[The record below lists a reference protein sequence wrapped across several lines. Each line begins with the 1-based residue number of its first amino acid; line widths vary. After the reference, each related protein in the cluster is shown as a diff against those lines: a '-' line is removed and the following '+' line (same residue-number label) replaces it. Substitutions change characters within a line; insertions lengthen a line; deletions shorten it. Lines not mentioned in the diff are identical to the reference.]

1 MNLVKWLRKNN
12 MKVMAVVVIVLMVAF
27 VGGSALNY
35 LLSPRMTLGYKA
47 VAYYGNNRKIKSSD
61 LSLARMELEILK
73 LLGADDLLR
82 AQDLRGVLLAELL
95 FSESRPSTALIN
107 QMKQVIRSNRY
118 RISDRQIDNIYKHT
132 MQNYIYWLLL
142 RDEAQLAGIKV
153 TNNEVGQL
161 LAKVIPQLFRGQ
173 TYKQR
178 IRMLMEQYGIPEAG
192 VLETVGKLLAV
203 LQYGNLICSNEDVTI
218 SQVMHLASC
227 ENETVDVEFVKFD
240 SAVFAETQ
248 EQPSEEKML
257 EHFQRYKDTYAGD
270 VSEENPYGFGYKLPD
285 MVQLEY
291 IAVKLD
297 DISPI
302 VTPPTPQET
311 EDYYRKHISQFTES
325 VPQDPN
331 DPNSQLVEKAR
342 SYAEVASIISK
353 QLLRDKINS
362 KAESILQEV
371 RTLTETNLQ
380 DIEPENL
387 SEEQLKLRGADYET
401 VTKKV
406 AEKYKV
412 KIYTGQTGLLS
423 AADVDADEYLRRLY
437 MTGQGRN
444 PVRLRQIIFSIPDLT
459 PDQVGGDEQQSGS
472 AADKRSSL
480 DLISGGQRPNLFENI
495 GPVRDLLAE
504 IMLLVRVTKAEK
516 TSTPESIDQTFS
528 KQTLDFRQ
536 EQASES
542 TTEGQHIYSVKQK
555 VANDLKKLAVINDGL
570 VKSKAEEFIELAAKD
585 GWDKS
590 LHKFNELY
598 KQTSSSSVESQS
610 KQDENDPNVFKV
622 EQLANL
628 RRIPKATLATLETQ
642 SQGSRG
648 EQLFVQEA
656 QKWLSVD
663 AAKIQSRFI
672 DQLYSL
678 VPQNSSTAKSLPLLM
693 EFKPEMSFYVIKN
706 ILIKRLGLE
715 EYEKNRAKKFFKEDH
730 IQSESMAVVHFNPEN
745 ILKRMNF
752 RPAKQRSETKA
763 ESEDA
768 S

>member
-27 VGGSALNY
+27 IGGSALNY
-35 LLSPRMTLGYKA
+35 LLSPTMTLGYKA

-95 FSESRPSTALIN
+95 FSEGRPSTALIN

-118 RISDRQIDNIYKHT
+118 RISDKQIDNIYKHT

-218 SQVMHLASC
+218 SQAMYLASC
-227 ENETVDVEFVKFD
+227 ENETIDVEFVKFD
-240 SAVFAETQ
+240 SSTFAEKQ
-248 EQPSEEKML
+248 EQPNEEKML

-302 VTPPTPQET
+302 IAQPTPQET
-311 EDYYRKHISQFTES
+311 EDYYRKHINQFTES

-331 DPNSQLVEKAR
+331 DPNSPLAERAR

-472 AADKRSSL
+472 AADKRSSP
-480 DLISGGQRPNLFENI
+480 DLLSGGQRPNLFENI

-504 IMLLVRVTKAEK
+504 IMLLVRITKAEK

-528 KQTLDFRQ
+528 KQTLDFEQ

-542 TTEGQHIYSVKQK
+542 TAEGQHIYSVKQK

-570 VKSKAEEFIELAAKD
+570 VKSKAEEFIKLAKKD
-585 GWDKS
+585 GWEKS

-598 KQTSSSSVESQS
+598 KQTSSSSVESQP

-642 SQGSRG
+642 SQGRRG
-648 EQLFVQEA
+648 EQIFVQEV

-672 DQLYSL
+672 EQLYSL

-715 EYEKNRAKKFFKEDH
+715 EYEKNRAKKFFKEDN

-752 RPAKQRSETKA
+752 QPAKQRSETKA

>member
-12 MKVMAVVVIVLMVAF
+12 MKVMAVVVIVLMIAF
-27 VGGSALNY
+27 IGGSALNY
-35 LLSPRMTLGYKA
+35 LLSPTMTLGYKA
-47 VAYYGNNRKIKSSD
+47 VAYYGNNRKVKSSD

-95 FSESRPSTALIN
+95 FSEGRPSTALIN
-107 QMKQVIRSNRY
+107 QIKQAIRSNRY
-118 RISDRQIDNIYKHT
+118 RISDKQINDIYKHT
-132 MQNYIYWLLL
+132 MPNHIYWLLL

-153 TNNEVGQL
+153 TNNEVGEL

-203 LQYGNLICSNEDVTI
+203 LQYGNLICSNEDFTI
-218 SQVMHLASC
+218 SQAMYLASC
-227 ENETVDVEFVKFD
+227 ENETIDVEFVKFD
-240 SAVFAETQ
+240 SSTFAEKQ

-257 EHFQRYKDTYAGD
+257 EHFKKYKDTFAGN

-302 VTPPTPQET
+302 IAQPTPQET
-311 EDYYRKHISQFTES
+311 EDYYRKHINQFTES

-331 DPNSQLVEKAR
+331 DPNSPLAERAR

-459 PDQVGGDEQQSGS
+459 PDQVGGDEQQNGS

-516 TSTPESIDQTFS
+516 TSAPESIDQTFS

-570 VKSKAEEFIELAAKD
+570 VKSKAEEFIDLASKD
-585 GWDKS
+585 GWEKS

-598 KQTSSSSVESQS
+598 KQTSSSSVESQP
-610 KQDENDPNVFKV
+610 KQDESDPNV
-622 EQLANL
+622 
-628 RRIPKATLATLETQ
+628 
-642 SQGSRG
+642 G
-648 EQLFVQEA
+648 
-656 QKWLSVD
+656 
-663 AAKIQSRFI
+663 
-672 DQLYSL
+672 
-678 VPQNSSTAKSLPLLM
+678 KSA
-693 EFKPEMSFYVIKN
+693 E
-706 ILIKRLGLE
+706 
-715 EYEKNRAKKFFKEDH
+715 
-730 IQSESMAVVHFNPEN
+730 NPEGDTGY
-745 ILKRMNF
+745 IEDSKSRQ
-752 RPAKQRSETKA
+752 QRRTAIRSGSPKVVIC
-763 ESEDA
+763 
-768 S
+768 

>member
-12 MKVMAVVVIVLMVAF
+12 MKVMAVVVIVLMIAF

-35 LLSPRMTLGYKA
+35 LLSPTMTLGYKA
-47 VAYYGNNRKIKSSD
+47 VAYFGNNRKLKRSD
-61 LSLARMELEILK
+61 LSLARQELEILR

-95 FSESRPSTALIN
+95 FSEGRPSTALIN
-107 QMKQVIRSNRY
+107 QIKQVIRSKRY
-118 RISDRQIDNIYKHT
+118 RISDEQIACFYIHT

-142 RDEAQLAGIKV
+142 RNEAQLAGIKV
-153 TNNEVGQL
+153 TNNEVGEL
-161 LAKVIPQLFRGQ
+161 LVKVIPQLFKGQ

-178 IRMLMEQYGIPEAG
+178 IRMIMEQYGIPEAQL
-192 VLETVGKLLAV
+192 LETVGKLLAV
-203 LQYGNLICSNEDVTI
+203 LQYGNLICSNEDVTV

-227 ENETVDVEFVKFD
+227 ESETIDVEFVKFD
-240 SAVFAETQ
+240 SATFAEKQ
-248 EQPSEEKML
+248 QQPSEEKIL
-257 EHFQRYKDTYAGD
+257 EHFNKYKNTFASD

-302 VTPPTPQET
+302 VAQPTPQET

-331 DPNSQLVEKAR
+331 DPNSPLVEQTR
-342 SYAEVASIISK
+342 NYADVASIISK

-362 KAESILQEV
+362 KAESILQEA
-371 RTLTETNLQ
+371 RTLTEANLQ
-380 DIEPENL
+380 DIKPGNL
-387 SEEQLKLRGADYET
+387 SEELLKQKGADYET
-401 VTKKV
+401 VAKKV

-412 KIYTGQTGLLS
+412 KLYTGQTGLLS

-444 PVRLRQIIFSIPDLT
+444 PMRLRQIIFSIPDLN
-459 PDQVGGDEQQSGS
+459 PDQAGGDEQQSGS
-472 AADKRSSL
+472 AAGQRPSL

-504 IMLLVRVTKAEK
+504 IMLLVQVTKAEK
-516 TSTPESIDQTFS
+516 ASAPESIDS
-528 KQTLDFRQ
+528 ILDTR
-536 EQASES
+536 SLMLSDNRES
-542 TTEGQHIYSVKQK
+542 SIEHPVSRPVKQK
-555 VANDLKKLAVINDGL
+555 VVNDLKKLAVINDGL

-585 GWDKS
+585 GWEKT

-598 KQTSSSSVESQS
+598 KQTSSSSVESQT
-610 KQDENDPNVFKV
+610 KQDENEPNIFKV

-628 RRIPKATLATLETQ
+628 HRIPKETLATLETQ

-648 EQLFVQEA
+648 EQLFVQEV
-656 QKWLSVD
+656 QKWLSID

-706 ILIKRLGLE
+706 LLVKRLSLE
-715 EYEKNRAKKFFKEDH
+715 EYEKNRAKRFYKEDN

-752 RPAKQRSETKA
+752 RQVKQRGETKA
-763 ESEDA
+763 GSEDA

>member
-35 LLSPRMTLGYKA
+35 LLSPTMTLGYKA
-47 VAYYGNNRKIKSSD
+47 VAYFGNNRKLKSSD
-61 LSLARMELEILK
+61 LSLARTELEILR
-73 LLGADDLLR
+73 LLRADDLLR

-95 FSESRPSTALIN
+95 FSEGRPSTALIN
-107 QMKQVIRSNRY
+107 QIKQAIRSNRY
-118 RISDRQIDNIYKHT
+118 RISDKQLNDIYKHT
-132 MQNYIYWLLL
+132 MPNHIYWLLL
-142 RDEAQLAGIKV
+142 RNEAQLAGIKV
-153 TNNEVGQL
+153 TNNEVGEL
-161 LAKVIPQLFRGQ
+161 LAKVIPQLFNGQ

-178 IRMLMEQYGIPEAG
+178 IRMLMEQYGIPEARL
-192 VLETVGKLLAV
+192 LETVGKLLAI

-218 SQVMHLASC
+218 SQVMLLASC
-227 ENETVDVEFVKFD
+227 ENETIDVEFVKFD
-240 SAVFAETQ
+240 SATFAETQ

-257 EHFQRYKDTYAGD
+257 EHFKRYKDTYAGD
-270 VSEENPYGFGYKLPD
+270 VSQENPYGFGYKLPD
-285 MVQLEY
+285 MVKFEY

-302 VTPPTPQET
+302 IAQPTPQEA

-331 DPNSQLVEKAR
+331 DPNSPLVERAR

-362 KAESILQEV
+362 KAESILQEA
-371 RTLTETNLQ
+371 RTLTEANLQ
-380 DIEPENL
+380 DIESGNL

-406 AEKYKV
+406 AEKNNV

-437 MTGQGRN
+437 MMGQGRN
-444 PVRLRQIIFSIPDLT
+444 PVRLRQIIFSIPDLM
-459 PDQVGGDEQQSGS
+459 GDEQQNGS
-472 AADKRSSL
+472 AAGQRSSP
-480 DLISGGQRPNLFENI
+480 DLIGGGQRPNLFENI

-504 IMLLVRVTKAEK
+504 ITLLIRVTKTEK
-516 TSTPESIDQTFS
+516 ASTPESIDS
-528 KQTLDFRQ
+528 ILDTRSLMLDDNQ
-536 EQASES
+536 ESSVEHPVS
-542 TTEGQHIYSVKQK
+542 RTVKQN

-570 VKSKAEEFIELAAKD
+570 VKSKAEEFIELASKD
-585 GWDKS
+585 GWEKS
-590 LHKFNELY
+590 LRKFNELY
-598 KQTSSSSVESQS
+598 KQASSSSVESRS
-610 KQDENDPNVFKV
+610 KQDDSDPNVFK
-622 EQLANL
+622 EERLANL
-628 RRIPKATLATLETQ
+628 RRIPKETLVTLETQ

-706 ILIKRLGLE
+706 ILVKRLGLE
-715 EYEKNRAKKFFKEDH
+715 EYEKNRAKRFYKEDN

-752 RPAKQRSETKA
+752 RLVKPKGETKA

>member
-47 VAYYGNNRKIKSSD
+47 VAYFGNNRKLKSSD
-61 LSLARMELEILK
+61 LSLARTELEILR

-95 FSESRPSTALIN
+95 FSEGRPPTALIK
-107 QMKQVIRSNRY
+107 QIKQVIKSNRY
-118 RISDRQIDNIYKHT
+118 RISDKQINDIYEHK
-132 MQNYIYWLLL
+132 MQNHIYWLLL
-142 RDEAQLAGIKV
+142 RNEAQLAGIKV
-153 TNNEVGQL
+153 TNNEVGEL
-161 LAKVIPQLFRGQ
+161 LAKVIPQLFNGQ
-173 TYKQR
+173 TYTQR
-178 IRMLMEQYGIPEAG
+178 IMVLMEQYGIPEAG
-192 VLETVGKLLAV
+192 VLETVGKLLAI
-203 LQYGNLICSNEDVTI
+203 LQYGNLICSNEDVTV

-227 ENETVDVEFVKFD
+227 ENETIDVEFVKFD
-240 SAVFAETQ
+240 SAIFAETQ

-257 EHFQRYKDTYAGD
+257 EHFKRYKDTYAGD
-270 VSEENPYGFGYKLPD
+270 VSQENPYGFGYKLPD
-285 MVQLEY
+285 MVQFEY

-302 VTPPTPQET
+302 IAQLTPQET
-311 EDYYRKHISQFTES
+311 EDYYRKHINQFTES

-331 DPNSQLVEKAR
+331 DPNSPLVERAR

-362 KAESILQEV
+362 KAESILQEA

-380 DIEPENL
+380 DIEPGNL
-387 SEEQLKLRGADYET
+387 SEEQLKLKGADYET

-437 MTGQGRN
+437 MMGQGRN
-444 PVRLRQIIFSIPDLT
+444 PVRLRQIIFSIPDL
-459 PDQVGGDEQQSGS
+459 QQNGS
-472 AADKRSSL
+472 AAGQRPSP
-480 DLISGGQRPNLFENI
+480 DLIGGVQRPNLFENI

-504 IMLLVRVTKAEK
+504 MMLLVRVTKTEK
-516 TSTPESIDQTFS
+516 TSTPESIDS
-528 KQTLDFRQ
+528 ILDTRSLMLDDNQ
-536 EQASES
+536 ESSVEHPVS
-542 TTEGQHIYSVKQK
+542 RTVKQN

-570 VKSKAEEFIELAAKD
+570 VKSKTEEFIELASKD
-585 GWDKS
+585 GWEKS

-610 KQDENDPNVFKV
+610 KQDESDPNVFKA

-706 ILIKRLGLE
+706 IVVKRLGLE
-715 EYEKNRAKKFFKEDH
+715 EYEKNSAKRFYKEDN
-730 IQSESMAVVHFNPEN
+730 IQSQSMAVVHFNPEN

-752 RPAKQRSETKA
+752 RQVKQRGETKA